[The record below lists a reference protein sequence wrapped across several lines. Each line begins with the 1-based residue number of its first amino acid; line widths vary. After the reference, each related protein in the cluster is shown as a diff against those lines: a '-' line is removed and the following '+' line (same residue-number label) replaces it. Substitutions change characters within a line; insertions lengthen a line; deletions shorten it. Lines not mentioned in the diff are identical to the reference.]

1 MTSSGAKTLEEY
13 SKLIERDGQIKQK
26 FLDYITINVT
36 DFFRNKDLVEE
47 FEKIVRENLN
57 PKFGALKIWS
67 AACSI
72 GSEPYSLGIIMDKN
86 NLRIKN
92 RILATDIDDEILKRA
107 RKGRY
112 KEIEIKNLEKTDLK
126 KYFTPEE
133 KEYTIDSK
141 IKNMV
146 NFKKHD
152 LILDRYERDF
162 HIIICRNV
170 TIYFKNDVK
179 EEIYRKF
186 NDSLV
191 EGGILFTGATE
202 SIYNPEKIGFKK
214 LSTFIYEKV

>member
-1 MTSSGAKTLEEY
+1 
-13 SKLIERDGQIKQK
+13 
-26 FLDYITINVT
+26 
-36 DFFRNKDLVEE
+36 
-47 FEKIVRENLN
+47 
-57 PKFGALKIWS
+57 
-67 AACSI
+67 
-72 GSEPYSLGIIMDKN
+72 
-86 NLRIKN
+86 
-92 RILATDIDDEILKRA
+92 
-107 RKGRY
+107 
-112 KEIEIKNLEKTDLK
+112 
-126 KYFTPEE
+126 
-133 KEYTIDSK
+133 
-141 IKNMV
+141 MV